1 MRKWECGACA
11 PALPFS
17 FIPLP
22 PSHGWGGGGVA
33 AAPTVCN
40 IPPVEH
46 HPTIRGMR
54 GRTPLAANDSGKTL
68 YWRIGV
74 AYLASEITS
83 GLPVAIAGRLRV

>member
-1 MRKWECGACA
+1 MYAKMGVWERVP

-17 FIPLP
+17 FI
-22 PSHGWGGGGVA
+22 SHGWGGGGAV

-40 IPPVEH
+40 MPQAEN
-46 HPTIRGMR
+46 HPINWAE
-54 GRTPLAANDSGKTL
+54 GRALHAANDCGETL

>member
-1 MRKWECGACA
+1 MSEQKYVCENGSVGACA

-40 IPPVEH
+40 MPPVEH
-46 HPTIRGMR
+46 HSTFRGMR
-54 GRTPLAANDSGKTL
+54 GRTPLAANDGGKTL
-68 YWRIGV
+68 HQ
-74 AYLASEITS
+74 
-83 GLPVAIAGRLRV
+83 IAGASRRWEE